1 MVKRAPSMATGN
13 GTVSVIDTATNKVT
27 ATVNVGSYLYGI
39 AITPDGRKVYVSKE
53 YVSNDGNNTVSVIDT
68 STNSVTAT
76 VPVGSYPYGV
86 AVNPAGTK
94 VYVVNSVSNTV
105 SVIDTSTDS
114 VTATVPVGGSP
125 QALGDFIGEKTV
137 EQTQSPKTSKKG
149 SMKTPGFETI
159 YGVVILLAVFL
170 HKTHMSKHL
179 TEI

>member
-1 MVKRAPSMATGN
+1 ME
-13 GTVSVIDTATNKVT
+13 
-27 ATVNVGSYLYGI
+27 
-39 AITPDGRKVYVSKE
+39 RKVYVSKE

-125 QALGDFIGEKTV
+125 QALGTFYRRKETV
-137 EQTQSPKTSKKG
+137 EQKQSPKTSRKG

-159 YGVVILLAVFL
+159 YGVVSLLAVFL
-170 HKTHMSKHL
+170 HKRK
-179 TEI
+179 